1 MCLSLKSPAILF
13 DMLWLNI
20 ASGCSDYE
28 LGVAIRFSGL
38 GAGVTAVMGVRFLD
52 LEADLGEGLGK

>member
-1 MCLSLKSPAILF
+1 
-13 DMLWLNI
+13 MLWLNI

-38 GAGVTAVMGVRFLD
+38 GAGVAAVMGVRFSD
-52 LEADLGEGLGK
+52 LEAGLGKGLGK